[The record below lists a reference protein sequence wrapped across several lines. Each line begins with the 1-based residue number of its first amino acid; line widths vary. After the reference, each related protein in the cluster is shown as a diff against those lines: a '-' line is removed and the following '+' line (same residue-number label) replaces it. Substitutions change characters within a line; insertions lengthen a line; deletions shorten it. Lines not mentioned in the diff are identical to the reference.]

1 MNKLTKLC
9 GVILVCILP
18 MAARAVDLAT
28 IDRSIKNEPGYQT
41 KSPGYCLLVFGKAAR
56 TRIWIVVDGQRLYVD
71 RNGNG
76 DLTEPDELVRSSTSA
91 DYAYQSFQ
99 LGQIREVGGATLHDD
114 LRLWVY
120 DDAQFVC
127 SIALARGS
135 RQHVGSG
142 GQRVRPRLA
151 ARPQDAPVIHLNG
164 PMTLA
169 RHGGIEFYPRGGEN
183 IDDPESRLRVM
194 IGSPGLGEGTFAA
207 YHMQVLRV
215 GDGYRKVTAE
225 IEFPNSDANA
235 GPFTLREQ
243 FQVLHGGAYMT
254 LKKVSVPE
262 NAGAGFAKWTLSI
275 PDWKEE
281 HVTPG
286 TFKMMLIG
294 GRNDLP
300 KIVPFLHDRDDAVR
314 AAAIHAIATI
324 DRAAIPSLVEELETD
339 PENRGVVAELSL
351 AALREM
357 GAMLRSHSDKLTQV
371 AIISQPDLS
380 NDDLKLLHY
389 LPGAAPA
396 DNLTHFNVSG
406 ALGVTDDGLKHIEH
420 LTKLTSLVLS
430 QTKITDDG
438 LRHLNKLT
446 ELTFIN
452 LRGTG
457 LTDQGLTHIGHLP
470 KLSFVVL
477 EGNAITDDGLKVIA
491 NPKTF
496 VSLTSI
502 GLTDTQITDEGLVHL
517 KNLKNLQRLYMGR
530 TRITSKGVAQ
540 LTDMPQLESLSFS
553 ASSVDDAMTALLAEM
568 KTLRKLEL
576 HGPFTDKLKAELRQ
590 KLPKCEIKYWR

>member
-1 MNKLTKLC
+1 M
-9 GVILVCILP
+9 
-18 MAARAVDLAT
+18 
-28 IDRSIKNEPGYQT
+28 
-41 KSPGYCLLVFGKAAR
+41 
-56 TRIWIVVDGQRLYVD
+56 
-71 RNGNG
+71 
-76 DLTEPDELVRSSTSA
+76 
-91 DYAYQSFQ
+91 
-99 LGQIREVGGATLHDD
+99 
-114 LRLWVY
+114 
-120 DDAQFVC
+120 
-127 SIALARGS
+127 
-135 RQHVGSG
+135 
-142 GQRVRPRLA
+142 
-151 ARPQDAPVIHLNG
+151 IHLNG

-169 RHGGIEFYPRGGEN
+169 RNGGIEFYPRGGEN
-183 IDDPESRLRVM
+183 IDDPKSRLRVM

-254 LKKVSVPE
+254 LNKVSVPE

-294 GRNDLP
+294 GRKDLP
-300 KIVPFLHDRDDAVR
+300 KIVPLLHDRDDAVR

-371 AIISQPDLS
+371 AIISQPDLR
-380 NDDLKLLHY
+380 NDDLKLLQY

-406 ALGVTDDGLKHIEH
+406 ASKITDDGLKHIEH

-477 EGNAITDDGLKVIA
+477 GRQRDYGRWFEGNCESEDIRFAYRDRPDGYS
-491 NPKTF
+491 N
-496 VSLTSI
+496 
-502 GLTDTQITDEGLVHL
+502 
-517 KNLKNLQRLYMGR
+517 YGR
-530 TRITSKGVAQ
+530 GISSSEESEEPATAVYGGA
-540 LTDMPQLESLSFS
+540 LESRQR
-553 ASSVDDAMTALLAEM
+553 ASPSSRTCRNSNL
-568 KTLRKLEL
+568 
-576 HGPFTDKLKAELRQ
+576 
-590 KLPKCEIKYWR
+590 